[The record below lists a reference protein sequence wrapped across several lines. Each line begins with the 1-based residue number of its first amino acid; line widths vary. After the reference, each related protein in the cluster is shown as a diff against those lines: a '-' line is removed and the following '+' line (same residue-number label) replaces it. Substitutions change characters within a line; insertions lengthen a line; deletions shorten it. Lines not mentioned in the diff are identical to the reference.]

1 MTSSFYLSELPDN
14 IKIEIS
20 KGDLIAFANEL
31 RSQLSATPQTL
42 QEPEAA
48 SEFMNLQEAAIF
60 IKKAPQTIYGYT
72 CKGTIPF
79 IYQGGLYFQ
88 KAELEKWLLQGKR
101 KTKAEITAAAENH
114 IVNRSKKGG
123 QHGK

>member
-1 MTSSFYLSELPDN
+1 MASLFSLSELPDN

-31 RSQLSATPQTL
+31 RSQASATPQTL
-42 QEPEAA
+42 QEPEAQ
-48 SEFMNLQEAAIF
+48 SNLMSLQEAAKF
-60 IKKAPQTIYGYT
+60 LNLAPQTIYGRT
-72 CKGTIPF
+72 SNGTIPF
-79 IYQGGLYFQ
+79 IRKGKLYFQ
-88 KAELEKWLLQGKR
+88 KSELEAWVLQGKR

>member
-1 MTSSFYLSELPDN
+1 MSQFFSLSQLPDN
-14 IKIEIS
+14 IKIEATKS
-20 KGDLIAFANEL
+20 DLIAFAHEL
-31 RSQLSATPQTL
+31 LQLQPTVSIEADTESSDL
-42 QEPEAA
+42 MNLEEAA
-48 SEFMNLQEAAIF
+48 KF
-60 IKKAPQTIYGYT
+60 IKKAEQTIYGYT

-79 IYQGGLYFQ
+79 IRKGKLYFQ
-88 KAELEKWLLQGKR
+88 KSELEAWILQGKR